1 MQSMNTDTQMP
12 DWMAAL
18 APNTLFDPFAPT
30 EAVVEQCPPLFP
42 AHMQAPGMADTQL
55 WVATRFD
62 VIREIFQNHA
72 RYGSHGVYPYFRALG
87 IDLTA
92 IPIDVDPPQHT
103 RYRKFL
109 EPMFSPQAMVRL
121 EPRIRAQIDS
131 LIDSFVDKGAC
142 DVAHD
147 FGRIYPVRV
156 FLDLMGFPQERF
168 DDFLGWSHPMHFEI
182 DNLERYAWGV
192 NGALE
197 YMQTF
202 IEEVR
207 KRPPDDT
214 VASRIVHGEID
225 GVKLTEKEVL
235 GTIFFLWDGGMDTVA
250 ATSSLMFRRM
260 AMDPNLQQLLRENPD
275 RMARAVEEF
284 LRMNPTV
291 NTVRIARE
299 DHQLEGHSIKAGDR
313 MMCLVAAGNFDP
325 EKYENPRKF
334 RLDRSQ
340 NHHFTFVAGP
350 HRCLGINLAR
360 FELRLATGEFLRR
373 IPEFRMKDSVECMA
387 VPGLLGAPNVPIVW
401 G

>member
-1 MQSMNTDTQMP
+1 MDTETQMP
-12 DWMAAL
+12 DWIAAL
-18 APNTLFDPFAPT
+18 APNTLVDPFAPT
-30 EAVVEQCPPLFP
+30 KAVVERCPPLFP
-42 AHMQAPGMADTQL
+42 ATMQAPGMADTQL

-62 VIREIFQNHA
+62 VIREIFQNHE

-92 IPIDVDPPQHT
+92 IPIDLDPPQHT

-109 EPMFSPQAMVRL
+109 EPYFSPRAVVRL

-131 LIDSFVDKGAC
+131 LIDGFADKGEC

-156 FLDLMGFPQERF
+156 FLDLMGFPQYRF
-168 DDFLGWSHPMHFEI
+168 EDFLGWSHPMHFEI
-182 DNLERYAWGV
+182 DNRERYAWGV

-197 YMQTF
+197 YMQSF

-207 KRPPDDT
+207 RRPPDDT

-225 GVKLTEKEVL
+225 GEKLSEKEVL

-260 AMDPNLQQLLRENPD
+260 ALEPELQRLLRANPD
-275 RMARAVEEF
+275 KMPRAVEEF

-291 NTVRIARE
+291 NTARIVRE
-299 DHQLEGHSIKAGDR
+299 DHELEGHRIKAGDR
-313 MMCLVAAGNFDP
+313 MMCLAAASNFDP
-325 EKYENPRKF
+325 EKYESPREF
-334 RLDRSQ
+334 RLDRTQ
-340 NHHFTFVAGP
+340 NHHFTFVAGA

-360 FELRLATGEFLRR
+360 FELRLATSEFLRR
-373 IPEFRMKDSVECMA
+373 IPEFRMKDGVECMA
-387 VPGLLGAPNVPIVW
+387 VPGLMGAPNVPIVW